1 MPLSR
6 SLTAA
11 ALTAAAAASLALP
24 GGAPAHGV
32 AAAVAPS
39 ASLGVAPSSL
49 GRILVDSH
57 GKTLYLWAHDK
68 GHTST
73 CNGQCA
79 KYWPPL
85 VTSAKPKASAGA
97 RGALLGTSRRAD
109 GRTQVTYDGHPLYYF
124 AGDKRAG
131 DVKGAGLTGF
141 GGRWDPVSAA
151 GTAVRRG
158 AKTKAAGAYS
168 TRPVQL
174 NVITPTQGGRAGAGG
189 SFNVDLSLQARNQSA
204 NALLSATNGYKP
216 CFNDPNAPTF
226 HPGAP
231 GLVVLLST
239 TPTKAGT
246 PLQGPNTNLAGVFQ
260 LNTVAKVRGLRQT
273 FNAWQVSQPGF
284 FGTGQATLTAYA
296 VRGTAPAL
304 ITTPGANAI
313 SNVARV
319 NFTIAG

>member
-1 MPLSR
+1 MSLTR
-6 SLTAA
+6 SLAA
-11 ALTAAAAASLALP
+11 GALTVAAAAALALP
-24 GGAPAHGV
+24 GGA
-32 AAAVAPS
+32 AAAQS
-39 ASLGVAPSSL
+39 ASVSVAPSSL

-85 VTSAKPKASAGA
+85 VTRAKPTAGAGA
-97 RGALLGTSRRAD
+97 RGALLGTSRRGD
-109 GRTQVTYDGHPLYYF
+109 GRAQVTYHGHPLYYF

-131 DVKGAGLTGF
+131 DVKGEGLTGF

-151 GTAVRRG
+151 GTAVQKG
-158 AKTKAAGAYS
+158 AKARTAGAYS

-174 NVITPTQGGRAGAGG
+174 NLLTPTQGVRAGAGG
-189 SFNVDLSLQARNQSA
+189 SFNVDLSLQARNA
-204 NALLSATNGYKP
+204 RGNALLSAANGYKP
-216 CFNDPNAPTF
+216 FFNDPNAPTF
-226 HPGAP
+226 HPGPDPGAP

-260 LNTVAKVRGLRQT
+260 LNTVAKASGLRQT

-284 FGTGQATLTAYA
+284 FGTGPATLTAYV
-296 VRGTAPAL
+296 VRGTAPAVV
-304 ITTPGANAI
+304 TNPGAGAI
-313 SNVARV
+313 SNVARAD
-319 NFTIAG
+319 FAIAG

>member
-1 MPLSR
+1 MRLTRP
-6 SLTAA
+6 LTAG
-11 ALTAAAAASLALP
+11 ALALAAAAALALP
-24 GGAPAHGV
+24 GV
-32 AAAVAPS
+32 AAAQNASVRVAPS
-39 ASLGVAPSSL
+39 GL
-49 GRILVDSH
+49 GRILVDDH

-85 VTSAKPKASAGA
+85 VTSGKPKAGAGA
-97 RGALLGTSRRAD
+97 RAGLLGTSRRAD
-109 GRTQVTYDGHPLYYF
+109 RRTQVTYHGHPLYYF

-131 DVKGAGLTGF
+131 DVKGEGLTGF
-141 GGRWDPVSAA
+141 GGRWDPVSPA
-151 GTAVRRG
+151 GTAVRKG
-158 AKTKAAGAYS
+158 AETRAAGAYS
-168 TRPVQL
+168 TRPLQL
-174 NVITPTQGGRAGAGG
+174 NVITPTQSARAGAGG
-189 SFNVDLSLQARNQSA
+189 SFNVDLSLQARNPGA

-216 CFNDPNAPTF
+216 FFNSPDAPTF
-226 HPGAP
+226 HPGPDPGAP
-231 GLVVLLST
+231 GLVVLLSS

>member
-1 MPLSR
+1 MRLTRPLIAGA
-6 SLTAA
+6 LALAAVTA
-11 ALTAAAAASLALP
+11 LALP
-24 GGAPAHGV
+24 GV
-32 AAAVAPS
+32 AAAQN
-39 ASLGVAPSSL
+39 ASVRVAPSSL
-49 GRILVDSH
+49 GRILVDAH

-85 VTSAKPKASAGA
+85 VTSGRPKAGAGA
-97 RGALLGTSRRAD
+97 RAGLLGISRRAD
-109 GRTQVTYDGHPLYYF
+109 RRIQVTYDGHPLYYF

-131 DVKGAGLTGF
+131 DVKGEGLTGF

-151 GTAVRRG
+151 GTAVRKA
-158 AKTKAAGAYS
+158 AKTKTAGAYS

-174 NVITPTQGGRAGAGG
+174 NLLTPTQGGRAGAGG
-189 SFNVDLSLQARNQSA
+189 SFNVDLMLQARNASG

-216 CFNDPNAPTF
+216 FFNDPNAPTF
-226 HPGAP
+226 HPGPDPGAP

-239 TPTKAGT
+239 TPTKTGT

-284 FGTGQATLTAYA
+284 FGTGRATLTAYA

-304 ITTPGANAI
+304 VTTPGANAI
-313 SNVARV
+313 SNVARAD
-319 NFTIAG
+319 FTIAG

>member
-1 MPLSR
+1 MRLTRP
-6 SLTAA
+6 LTAG
-11 ALTAAAAASLALP
+11 ALALAAAAALALP
-24 GGAPAHGV
+24 GV
-32 AAAVAPS
+32 AAAQN
-39 ASLGVAPSSL
+39 ASVRVAPSSL
-49 GRILVDSH
+49 GRILVDDH

-85 VTSAKPKASAGA
+85 VTSGKPKAGAGA
-97 RGALLGTSRRAD
+97 RAGLLGTSRRAD
-109 GRTQVTYDGHPLYYF
+109 RRTQVTYHGHPLYYF
-124 AGDKRAG
+124 AGDTRAG
-131 DVKGAGLTGF
+131 DVKGEALTGF
-141 GGRWDPVSAA
+141 GGRWDPVSAT
-151 GTAVRRG
+151 GTAVRKG
-158 AKTKAAGAYS
+158 ATAKAAGAYS
-168 TRPVQL
+168 TRPLQL
-174 NVITPTQGGRAGAGG
+174 NVITPTQSGRAGAGG
-189 SFNVDLSLQARNQSA
+189 SFNVDLSLQARNPGA

-216 CFNDPNAPTF
+216 FFNSPDAPTF
-226 HPGAP
+226 HPGPDPGAP
-231 GLVVLLST
+231 GLVVLLSS

>member
-1 MPLSR
+1 MRLTS
-6 SLTAA
+6 SLTAG
-11 ALTAAAAASLALP
+11 ALTVAAAAALALP
-24 GGAPAHGV
+24 GV
-32 AAAVAPS
+32 AAAQGATVK
-39 ASLGVAPSSL
+39 VAPSSL
-49 GRILVDSH
+49 GRILVDTH

-68 GHTST
+68 GRTST

-85 VTSAKPKASAGA
+85 ITSRKPKAGAGA
-97 RGALLGTSRRAD
+97 RDALLGTSRRAD
-109 GRTQVTYDGHPLYYF
+109 RRTQVTYHGHPLYYF

-131 DVKGAGLTGF
+131 DVKGEGLTGF

-151 GTAVRRG
+151 GIAVRKG
-158 AKTKAAGAYS
+158 AKTAAAAGAYS
-168 TRPVQL
+168 TPPIQL
-174 NVITPTQGGRAGAGG
+174 NVLTPSPGGRAGAGG
-189 SFNVDLSLQARNQSA
+189 SFNVDLSLQARNA
-204 NALLSATNGYKP
+204 RGNTLLSAANGYKP
-216 CFNDPNAPTF
+216 FFNDPNSSTF
-226 HPGAP
+226 HPGLDPGAP

-284 FGTGQATLTAYA
+284 FGTGRAALTAYA
-296 VRGTAPAL
+296 VRGTAPAVV
-304 ITTPGANAI
+304 TTPGAGAI

-319 NFTIAG
+319 DFTIAG